1 MNTKKYHMII
11 GSLLIIFGLICTAIS
26 VFIYLKPEIEPDLNA
41 LLNAK
46 TQECYNLAVSS
57 GFNVE
62 TVKSGSIITNIKI
75 TAKESDLLNNPMPA
89 VYKSSL
95 LISKCNNLKIK
106 NYCLGQDCIQD
117 YQTSFILSFDRPKL

>member
-11 GSLLIIFGLICTAIS
+11 GTLLVLFGVVCTTIS
-26 VFIYLKPEIEPDLNA
+26 VFIYLKPEIQPDLNG
-41 LLNAK
+41 LINAK

-62 TVKSGSIITNIKI
+62 TVKTGNIIMNLKI
-75 TAKESDLLNNPMPA
+75 TAKEPDILNNPMPV